1 MVLALVVR
9 EMVMSRRML
18 GLALEF
24 GSGPGLGFEGRGH
37 GHVLG
42 LVSRGLVT
50 FTVSAQCRH
59 SVDTVRRV
67 SARDRWSPDR
77 VKQCTLSLCP

>member
-1 MVLALVVR
+1 VVLALVVR

-37 GHVLG
+37 GHGLG

-50 FTVSAQCRH
+50 YTVSAQCRQGA
-59 SVDTVRRV
+59 TRV
-67 SARDRWSPDR
+67 G
-77 VKQCTLSLCP
+77 T